1 MHQLSKRKVQ
11 MKKIL
16 SMFAALLL
24 VLVPASQATTVNS
37 AVQTVAL
44 TMTIPESLTVSASPA
59 TINFTFNAGP
69 GTATASGP
77 VSVVTTWNLATGHT
91 SLQVWSYF
99 TSANAL
105 NGTATPL
112 GTGSFF
118 QAVNA
123 GAAGACSV
131 TGPFS
136 TGNSCPQIAN
146 VATPGQTGTR
156 TDSLVWSLT
165 GIGAAVPGSY
175 TGTINIAAQAI

>member
-1 MHQLSKRKVQ
+1 MNMFKRC
-11 MKKIL
+11 I
-16 SMFAALLL
+16 A
-24 VLVPASQATTVNS
+24 VLITLAICLAPASAQATTVNS
-37 AVQTVAL
+37 NVAVVNL
-44 TMTIPESLTVSASPA
+44 TMTISETLSVSATPA
-59 TINFTFNAGP
+59 TINFTFNSGP

-99 TSANAL
+99 TGANAL

-112 GTGSFF
+112 GTGSFT
-118 QAVNA
+118 QAVN
-123 GAAGACSV
+123 GGTAGACSA

-136 TGNSCPQIAN
+136 ANNSCPVIAN

-156 TDSLVWSLT
+156 TDSLVWALT

-175 TGTINIAAQAI
+175 TGIINIQATAI